1 MTGRAGKVRTG
12 GKMVDSRE
20 ETLIIGPHRMGDRRA
35 DGKRGFPWQGAGI
48 RGRILPVCNVQRF
61 SAW

>member
-48 RGRILPVCNVQRF
+48 RG
-61 SAW
+61 